1 MLLFVDILCLDQ
13 LKNRLLMP
21 KSGSKFSKALS
32 QLVIV
37 ISKAFTEKV
46 KILSQKCQL
55 SFHTSTEY
63 NYLQTTACIV
73 VKKMPPAR

>member
-1 MLLFVDILCLDQ
+1 MLLCVGILCLDQ

-21 KSGSKFSKALS
+21 KSGSKFIKALS

-46 KILSQKCQL
+46 KILSQKNSHFTPLLNIIIYKQ
-55 SFHTSTEY
+55 
-63 NYLQTTACIV
+63 Q
-73 VKKMPPAR
+73 PAWL

>member
-1 MLLFVDILCLDQ
+1 
-13 LKNRLLMP
+13 MP

-46 KILSQKCQL
+46 KILSQKNSHFTRLLNIIIYKQ
-55 SFHTSTEY
+55 
-63 NYLQTTACIV
+63 Q
-73 VKKMPPAR
+73 PA